1 MTERREKQ
9 SPGILSL
16 ILRIIVNS
24 IVLLVVSYFVPGFT
38 IRSWWAAVLAAIV
51 IAILD
56 YAVAAIFKKDASP
69 FGRGIS
75 GFLIAAIIIYVTQFF
90 VAGVAVSIWGALIG
104 ALLIGLADLIIP
116 GRIM

>member
-1 MTERREKQ
+1 MAERREKQ
-9 SPGILSL
+9 SPGMLSL

-24 IVLLVVSYFVPGFT
+24 IVLLVVSYFVPGFA
-38 IRSWWAAVLAAIV
+38 IRGWWSAIVAAII

-56 YAVAAIFKKDASP
+56 YAVGAIFRKDASP

-75 GFLIAAIIIYVTQFF
+75 GFLIAAVIIYLTQFF
-90 VAGVAVSIWGALIG
+90 VAGVAVTIWGALIG

-116 GRIM
+116 GKIM

>member
-1 MTERREKQ
+1 MAERRERQ
-9 SPGILSL
+9 SSSILGF

-38 IRSWWAAVLAAIV
+38 IRGWWPAILAALVIAVL
-51 IAILD
+51 D
-56 YAVAAIFKKDASP
+56 FAVSAIFKKDASP

-75 GFLIAAIIIYVTQFF
+75 GFLIAAIIIYLTQFF
-90 VAGVAVSIWGALIG
+90 VAGVAISIWGALIG

-116 GRIM
+116 GRFM